1 MDVPSRRRRLLIR
14 IVALVSMVAVAAMPF
29 GYLGVAIVSAHYL
42 TRPSNRPARLD
53 PRLVG
58 PAESWEVTAEDG
70 LTLRGW
76 YFPTE
81 GRRRLV
87 VGVHGM
93 LMNWEELAGV
103 GRDLHA
109 RGFDVLLFDLR
120 GHGRSDP
127 ARLSMGRDERA
138 DLRAALRWARAEGF
152 PPDRVG
158 WLGWSLG
165 ASTILLEGLENP
177 EIAAAVLDSPFGDLP
192 ELLDT
197 QLSAHSGLP
206 PQFNPGIL
214 LAAHLVYG
222 VRTDDLRPARLAS
235 GWGARPMLLIHGED
249 DSIVPVSHGRAIAR
263 AVGPS
268 CELVTLPGVE
278 HVEAYRDHRARYVA
292 RVDRFFREHLGRGEA
307 VARSVAAPAIGR

>member
-1 MDVPSRRRRLLIR
+1 MDVPARRRRPPFR
-14 IVALVSMVAVAAMPF
+14 IVAVASIVAVAAMPF

-58 PAESWEVTAEDG
+58 PAERWEATTEDG

-81 GRRRLV
+81 ERRRLV

-138 DLRAALRWARAEGF
+138 DLRAALRWAGEEGF

-177 EIAAAVLDSPFGDLP
+177 EIGAAVLDSPFGDLP

-222 VRTDDLRPARLAS
+222 VRTDDLKPARLAS
-235 GWGARPMLLIHGED
+235 GWGERPMLVIHGED

-263 AVGPS
+263 AVGES
-268 CELVTLPGVE
+268 CELVALPGVE
-278 HVEAYRDHRARYVA
+278 HVGAYRDHRSRYVD
-292 RVDRFFREHLGRGEA
+292 RVDRFFREHLEGGDA
-307 VARSVAAPAIGR
+307 VARSVAVPTAGR